1 SAWTGY
7 TLPRGTCT
15 LHSYND
21 NADDAGEPPMAQR
34 VNHLLK
40 EQPELY
46 QNSTYTNGLRFG

>member
-1 SAWTGY
+1 MA
-7 TLPRGTCT
+7 RGTCT

-21 NADDAGEPPMAQR
+21 NVDDEGEPPMGQS

-46 QNSTYTNGLRFG
+46 QNSTYTNGLRLG